1 MSRVPWGLLPVGLPL
16 GALLV
21 LASGALILPRPA
33 FQRVLAGAVVT
44 LTGVVA
50 TVVGLGVVGRLTG
63 VLLLAVLAWA
73 TLAALLLAHRHK
85 VSWWRLPWRDA
96 VSVETL
102 PVLLAGLA
110 AVVLAVVAAYF
121 LPVWQWDALGY
132 HLPYVNFALQHGT
145 FADIPADVPYLS
157 SYPHIVE
164 DTFIGWRALLPDD
177 RLVELAH
184 LMFGLLGGLAI
195 AAIARQSGARTAPAV
210 AAGAAWLTLP
220 AVFLQLPSNYT
231 DVASAALLL
240 TAIAFVLAP
249 MQRPQ
254 LMLAGVAV
262 GLFLGSK
269 PNALVA
275 GVLLLV
281 VLTVRAHRAGRRG
294 AVAPAWLAA
303 LLLGAPTY
311 ALNIARHDNP
321 VWPVRID
328 VGPLHLPGTKAMS
341 ALLESGA
348 AAPHLDGSLLSRVV
362 RSWATI
368 APPLPVFDMRIGG
381 LGLLFLVALPFA
393 LVRAVR
399 SGSPAVWLCFA
410 AALATPDPAVA
421 RYVLGFAGL
430 ALAFAVPAVD
440 RLGRRWRQGVFAA
453 VAVAAAY
460 GLWVAYP
467 GLTGEGPPLSAYGH
481 MTPEQ
486 RRTAVGAEGPPGD
499 LVAAMDHLPPG
510 AVTAF
515 DSTMDLPYLAWPA
528 DLSHRA
534 VRIPDGV
541 TPAQAQDL
549 LADPDIAVLMVGDD
563 SVTGRI
569 ARADL
574 RFRPVFGC
582 GASACTVYLRG

>member
-1 MSRVPWGLLPVGLPL
+1 MPWGLLPVSLPL
-16 GALLV
+16 GGLLV

-33 FQRVLAGAVVT
+33 SQRLLAGAVAT
-44 LTGVVA
+44 LTGVVVA
-50 TVVGLGVVGRLTG
+50 VVGLGVVGRLTG

-73 TLAALLLAHRHK
+73 TLAVLLLARRRE
-85 VSWWRLPWRDA
+85 VSWWRLPWRDV

-102 PVLLAGLA
+102 PMLVVGLA
-110 AVVLAVVAAYF
+110 AVVLAVVAAYL

-132 HLPYVNFALQHGT
+132 HLPYVNFALQRGT

-164 DTFIGWRALLPDD
+164 NVFIAWRALLPDD

-184 LMFGLLGGLAI
+184 LMFGLLGALAI
-195 AAIARQSGARTAPAV
+195 ATIARHSGARTAHAV

-240 TAIAFVLAP
+240 TAIAFVLTP
-249 MQRPQ
+249 MRRPQ
-254 LMLAGVAV
+254 LLLAGAAV

-294 AVAPAWLAA
+294 AIAPAWLAA

-311 ALNIARHDNP
+311 ALNIARHHNP

-328 VGPLHLPGTKAMS
+328 VGALHLPGSKAMS

-348 AAPHLDGSLLSRVV
+348 SAPHLDGSLLSRVL
-362 RSWATI
+362 RSWTTI
-368 APPLPVFDMRIGG
+368 VPPLPVFDMRIGG
-381 LGLLFLVALPFA
+381 LGLVFLVALPFA

-399 SGSPAVWLCFA
+399 TRSPAVWLCSA

-430 ALAFAVPAVD
+430 VLAFAVPALD
-440 RLGRRWRQGVFAA
+440 RLDRRWRKAVFTV
-453 VAVAAAY
+453 VALAAAH

-467 GLTGEGPPLSAYGH
+467 GLTGEGPPLSAYVH

-486 RRTAVGAEGPPGD
+486 RRTAVGAAGPPGD
-499 LVAAMDHLPPG
+499 VVATIDHLPPG

-515 DSTMDLPYLAWPA
+515 DRTMDLPYLAWPA

-534 VRIPDGV
+534 IRIPDDV
-541 TPAQAQDL
+541 TPVQARVL
-549 LADPDIAVLMVGDD
+549 LADPDIAVLMVGDS

-569 ARADL
+569 ARTDV

-582 GASACTVYLRG
+582 GPEPCTVYLRR